1 VNVLTHLEY
10 HRVLAL
16 VDQGKTVKE
25 AKKQAQKEIFAVFG
39 IDSDDFKDS
48 EDMSVFGNSESDA
61 ALLAISVLL
70 LGDLSEGE
78 FSQRLT
84 NFAQAIKN
92 GGAWNNEVA
101 KAAMAE
107 WAHNANL
114 ASVKSNILGWGL
126 VSEVPEFGDYIQNYW
141 HKHYELENCEVSRN
155 NEVKIAK
162 NVSYICSDNLWKKV
176 ESLET
181 YCLSGLCDVFTD
193 IRDNEEYKIITLDGK
208 TIMIESLRYTG
219 ENGEL
224 GTAFEWFSG
233 TILAYSDDEIEM
245 VCPSSWHY
253 DLGYHNN
260 SAILW
265 TLGLQLPTSIGDY
278 IYVYCV
284 KD

>member
-1 VNVLTHLEY
+1 
-10 HRVLAL
+10 
-16 VDQGKTVKE
+16 
-25 AKKQAQKEIFAVFG
+25 
-39 IDSDDFKDS
+39 
-48 EDMSVFGNSESDA
+48 
-61 ALLAISVLL
+61 LL

-92 GGAWNNEVA
+92 GGAWNNEGA

-114 ASVKSNILGWGL
+114 ASVKSNILSWGL

-141 HKHYELENCEVSRN
+141 HRHYDLKNCDASRN

-162 NVSYICSDNLWKKV
+162 NVSYICSDNLWQKV

-193 IRDNEEYKIITLDGK
+193 PRDNEEYKTIKFNDK
-208 TIMIESLRYTG
+208 TIMIESLRYVSEDG
-219 ENGEL
+219 KF
-224 GTAFEWFSG
+224 GTAVDIG
-233 TILAYSDDEIEM
+233 TNIAVGYSDDEVELA
-245 VCPSSWHY
+245 CPNGWHY
-253 DLGYHNN
+253 DIEYRNN
-260 SAILW
+260 YFDFFWW
-265 TLGLQLPTSIGDY
+265 TFRIQIWDKFYDY
-278 IYVYCV
+278 NYVYCV